1 MNKKI
6 TLMGMNQNELED
18 YCLSNDFPK
27 FHGEQIFRWLY
38 KNSNQELANVS
49 NIPKKLK

>member
-6 TLMGMNQNELED
+6 TLMGMSQKELEE

-38 KNSNQELANVS
+38 KNNNQELKNVS
-49 NIPKKLK
+49 NIPKKN